1 MQIAWPL
8 HHLPQQRRIEDR
20 SPGALPVLIQPQH
33 PRQRPPTEGKANRSS
48 GNRNKLDMS
57 MRKSK
62 ELEKQLKNV
71 KDKSAPRP
79 AESTAVSR
87 ERIISA
93 ARKAIYER
101 AKKAAARR
109 VAPAALSFTK
119 GNI

>member
-1 MQIAWPL
+1 
-8 HHLPQQRRIEDR
+8 
-20 SPGALPVLIQPQH
+20 
-33 PRQRPPTEGKANRSS
+33 
-48 GNRNKLDMS
+48 MS